1 MQNIEKNMKVKAAVP
16 LKLDMR
22 NIKPYSDGGPKCLA
36 QQIISEER
44 GFTQS
49 FLRENLNHKKH

>member
-1 MQNIEKNMKVKAAVP
+1 MKVKAAIP

-22 NIKPYSDGGPKCLA
+22 NIRKPYSDGGPKCLA

-44 GFTQS
+44 GFT
-49 FLRENLNHKKH
+49 